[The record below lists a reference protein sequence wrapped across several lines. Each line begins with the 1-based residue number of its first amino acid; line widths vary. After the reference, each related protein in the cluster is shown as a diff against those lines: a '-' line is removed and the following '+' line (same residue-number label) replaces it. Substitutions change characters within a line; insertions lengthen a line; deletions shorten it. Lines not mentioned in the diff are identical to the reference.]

1 MKTKL
6 FAFVFLLSIL
16 VSACSAADWPGF
28 RGLAT
33 DGISAE
39 KLGNTSW
46 NTNPPKLVW
55 KTELTDSS
63 YSGPSVVGN
72 KVFILDHLG
81 EEDVVRCF
89 DFTTGKEIWKTSYPN
104 PGDPTFGHTRAT
116 PTVSKGKVV
125 TISWR
130 GLVVCMDAKT
140 GKQIWTRDT
149 LKDYPGPLS
158 GWGHGGSALIDG
170 NKVIIIPGGKDS
182 SVIALDL
189 ATGKTIWAGGGSD
202 PTGYTTPVKAQIQ
215 GVWQYVV
222 VSASCFKGVDVKN
235 GKLLWK
241 YDFATNA
248 NIASPIVVGNS
259 VFVTAQYNKGGVMV
273 DIAPDFS
280 VKLRWENKAILA
292 HFNTPIYLNGFIY
305 GTSDAGGTLVCQDA
319 ADGSTKW
326 TAPGFEKGPVL
337 AVGGYLMVLAGDSG
351 QLALVKPDP
360 RKYLEIGRFTPL
372 GGQSW
377 AAPVYSKGFMV
388 IRNLTTLACFDMK

>member
-1 MKTKL
+1 VKIKL
-6 FAFVFLLSIL
+6 LVFVILLSIFAT
-16 VSACSAADWPGF
+16 VCTAADWPGF

-39 KLGNTSW
+39 KLGNTAW
-46 NTNPPKLVW
+46 NTTPPKLLW
-55 KTELTDSS
+55 KTALTDSS
-63 YSGPSVVGN
+63 YSGPSVAGL

-89 DFTTGKEIWKTSYPN
+89 DLMTGKETWKTAYPN

-116 PTVSKGKVV
+116 PAVSKGKVI
-125 TISWR
+125 TLSWR
-130 GLVVCMDAKT
+130 GLVVCLDAKT

-149 LKDYPGPLS
+149 MKDYPGPIS

-170 NKVIIIPGGKDS
+170 NRVIIIPGGKDS

-189 ATGKTIWAGGGSD
+189 ATGKTIWAAGGSD
-202 PTGYTTPVKAQIQ
+202 PTAYTTPVKALIQ

-222 VSASCFKGVDVKN
+222 VSATCFKGVDVKN
-235 GKLLWK
+235 GKLLWQ
-241 YDFATNA
+241 YGFATNA
-248 NIASPIVVGNS
+248 NIPTPIVIGNS
-259 VFVTAQYNKGGVMV
+259 VFVTASYEKGGVMV
-273 DIAPDFS
+273 DIAPDFT
-280 VKLRWENKAILA
+280 VKLRWENKAIQS
-292 HFNTPIYLNGFIY
+292 HMNTPVYLNGFIY

-337 AVGGYLMVLAGDSG
+337 VVGGYLLALSG
-351 QLALVKPDP
+351 NTGELALVKPDP

-377 AAPVYSKGFMV
+377 TQPVYSNGYMV
-388 IRNLTTLACFDMK
+388 IRNPSTLACFDMK